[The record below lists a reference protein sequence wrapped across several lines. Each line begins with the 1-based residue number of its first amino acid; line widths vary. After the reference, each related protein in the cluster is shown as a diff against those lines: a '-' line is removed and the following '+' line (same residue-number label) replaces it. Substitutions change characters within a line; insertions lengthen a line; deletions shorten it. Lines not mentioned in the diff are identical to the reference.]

1 MATKHGGPETRR
13 EEAGNNAEKGS
24 SSPETAPYPRTDP
37 VTGRPRGQTLDGLI
51 QKLEEEYRRML
62 HLRGE
67 TDRAREALQRL
78 QSEVMNSESRC
89 RSLTGDIEDMIMERA
104 KRPEVES

>member
-24 SSPETAPYPRTDP
+24 SSPETGPYPRTDP
-37 VTGRPRGQTLDGLI
+37 VTGRPRGQTLEGLV
-51 QKLEEEYRRML
+51 QRLEGAYRDML
-62 HLRGE
+62 RLRTE
-67 TDRAREALQRL
+67 TDRARETFQRL
-78 QSEVMNSESRC
+78 QGEVMSAETRC
-89 RSLTGDIEDMIMERA
+89 RALAGDIEDMIMERA